1 MNAFTIRLAAA
12 LAAALLAGAGGCGY
26 MTRGLYPTHIQTVS
40 VPIFKSKGLRRDIE
54 FQLTEK
60 VIKAIESQ
68 TPLKVVASGGD
79 SELRGTIESF
89 FKTSNG
95 EDGYDNP
102 RGGVMNMIL
111 SVSWIDNTSGRV
123 IHESS
128 QTFTIQALDAY
139 AINLAQSQAT
149 AMDRVVG
156 EMADS
161 IVAMMQAPW

>member
-1 MNAFTIRLAAA
+1 
-12 LAAALLAGAGGCGY
+12 
-26 MTRGLYPTHIQTVS
+26 
-40 VPIFKSKGLRRDIE
+40 
-54 FQLTEK
+54 
-60 VIKAIESQ
+60 
-68 TPLKVVASGGD
+68 
-79 SELRGTIESF
+79 
-89 FKTSNG
+89 
-95 EDGYDNP
+95 
-102 RGGVMNMIL
+102 
-111 SVSWIDNTSGRV
+111 V